1 MADYPI
7 GGFNFALDE
16 FGPTPRQLESEVI
29 FLRSER
35 VRLARELEHRA
46 RTLQRIFDAC
56 PAAISVHSFPDL
68 EYIEVN
74 RALEASGLTRA
85 AMIGRTPQELGI
97 WTHPTDIAQFIR
109 RLEKKGRCA
118 GLETTFYLRGI
129 ATPALA
135 SGELVEIDGR
145 RCVVISSHAITRLKN
160 TERELIAAREAAV
173 AASRA
178 KSQFLSSMSHEIR
191 TPMNAV
197 LGMSDLLWD
206 TELSAEQRRYL
217 DIVRNNGATLLE
229 LINDILDLA
238 KVESGQLT
246 LEKTGFDL
254 QELINEIADTIAVRA
269 DEQRVEVDVQ
279 VAPDVPVQVVG
290 DPLRLRQI
298 LLNLLGNAV
307 KFTSHGKIVLTVDL
321 AEVQADAQVHG
332 DARDDALVLRFAVAD
347 TGIGIAADKLESIF
361 SVFTQADHSTTRQF
375 GGTGLGLAIVRRLT
389 SLYGGTVEVASTV
402 GKGSTFS
409 FTAEFGRVPTAPI
422 EVLPPLKLAQVRVLV
437 AADIAANRL
446 VPSEILAADGAR
458 VTCVDSGQAALD
470 EIDRAADHGVAYELV
485 LLDCRMPEMDG
496 LEVAARIRRSLPV
509 SHQPVI
515 LMLTS
520 DDLAVTP
527 ARARAAGVDRHLI
540 KPIERRELLDVVR
553 QTLGQT
559 GAVAAGDLRP
569 AVCAVEKPAG
579 ASDGI
584 GPWRILLADDSADN
598 RLLIAAYMRNSS
610 VTLVEAADGEEAVT
624 HFKHQRFDLVLMD
637 IQMPRM
643 DGYAATRAI
652 RDFEGQAGRARTPI
666 IALTAS
672 AVGQAADDALK
683 AGCDLH
689 VAKPIKKTTLLNAM
703 RDLMN
708 GHAGPAADT
717 HAPHPTHPI

>member
-7 GGFNFALDE
+7 GGFDFALDE

-109 RLEKKGRCA
+109 RLEKKGRCS

-135 SGELVEIDGR
+135 SGELVDIDGR

-217 DIVRNNGATLLE
+217 DIVRSNGAALLE

-254 QELINEIADTIAVRA
+254 HELINEIAETIAVRA
-269 DEQRVEVDVQ
+269 HEQRVEMDVQ
-279 VAPDVPVQVVG
+279 VAPDIPAQVVG

-307 KFTSHGKIVLTVDL
+307 KFTVQGKIVLTVDL
-321 AEVQADAQVHG
+321 AEVHADAQVHG
-332 DARDDALVLRFAVAD
+332 DALDDALFLRFAVAD

-361 SVFTQADHSTTRQF
+361 SVFTQADHSTTRKF

-409 FTAEFGRVPTAPI
+409 FTAEFGRVPTVPI
-422 EVLPPLKLAQVRVLV
+422 EVSPPPLNLGQVRVLV
-437 AADIAANRL
+437 AADTAASRL
-446 VPSEILAADGAR
+446 VPSEILSAEGAR

-485 LLDCRMPEMDG
+485 LLDCGMPEMDG
-496 LEVAARIRRSLPV
+496 LEVAARIRRSLPM
-509 SHQPVI
+509 SRQPIIV
-515 LMLTS
+515 MLTS

-527 ARARAAGVDRHLI
+527 ARARAACVDRHLI
-540 KPIERRELLDVVR
+540 KPIKRRELLDAVR
-553 QTLGQT
+553 QTLGET
-559 GAVAAGDLRP
+559 AAVAAGDLRP
-569 AVCAVEKPAG
+569 AACAVEKPAVG
-579 ASDGI
+579 ASDEI

-598 RLLIAAYMRNSS
+598 RLLIAAYVKNSS

-624 HFKHQRFDLVLMD
+624 HFKRQRFDLVLMD

-652 RDFEGQAGRARTPI
+652 RDFEGQAGLARTPI

-689 VAKPIKKTTLLNAM
+689 VAKPIKKATLLNAM

-708 GHAGPAADT
+708 GHLGPAAET
-717 HAPHPTHPI
+717 HAPHPI